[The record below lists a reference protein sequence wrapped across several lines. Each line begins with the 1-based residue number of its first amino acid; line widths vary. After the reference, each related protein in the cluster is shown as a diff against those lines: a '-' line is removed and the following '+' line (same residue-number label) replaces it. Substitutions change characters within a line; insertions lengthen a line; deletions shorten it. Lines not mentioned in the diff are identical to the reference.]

1 MNFFLILLMNA
12 LFAATFPLG
21 KYALQYTGPIFLTA
35 TRMLMAGILLLLYH
49 YYQEPKTF
57 KIHYRDWLLFIKTSL
72 FYVVLAFV
80 PEFWALKYLSSIK
93 TNLLWSVQPF
103 FAAIL
108 GFAFFS
114 EKLSLKKIIALFIGF
129 AGMMPIVFTCDSG
142 SLDLA
147 EICTVS
153 YPEIALFIA
162 VFSTIYGWFLIKQLL
177 SKNYT
182 LSLINGITMSLGGF
196 ICLLISLG
204 ENIMYQQ
211 ELYNNLGAVMGY
223 SFLLVLASN
232 IIGYGLYGYFLSHY
246 SITFLS
252 FSGFTCPLFGFLFSY
267 LLGEPIYMSYIYGC
281 ALIMLGLCIFY
292 LEE

>member
-1 MNFFLILLMNA
+1 
-12 LFAATFPLG
+12 
-21 KYALQYTGPIFLTA
+21 
-35 TRMLMAGILLLLYH
+35 MLMAGILLLLYS
-49 YYQEPKTF
+49 YYQERKTF
-57 KIHYRDWLLFIKTSL
+57 KIHYHDWLFFIKTSL

-114 EKLSLKKIIALFIGF
+114 EKLSLKKIIALLIGF

-177 SKNYT
+177 TKNYT
-182 LSLINGITMSLGGF
+182 LSLINGITMSLGGL

-204 ENIMYQQ
+204 EHMLYQQ
-211 ELYNNLGAVMGY
+211 ELYNNLGAVMAY
-223 SFLLVLASN
+223 SFVLVLASN
-232 IIGYGLYGYFLSHY
+232 ITGYGLYGYFLSHY

-252 FSGFTCPLFGFLFSY
+252 FSGFTCPLFGFLYSY
-267 LLGEPIYMSYIYGC
+267 YLGESIYMSYIYGC

-292 LEE
+292 QEE